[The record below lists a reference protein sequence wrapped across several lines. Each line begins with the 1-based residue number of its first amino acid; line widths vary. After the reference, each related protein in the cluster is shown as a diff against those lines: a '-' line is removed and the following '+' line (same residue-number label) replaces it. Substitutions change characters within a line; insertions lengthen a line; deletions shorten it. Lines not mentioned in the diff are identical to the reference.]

1 MYPFQVAESSS
12 KKDGNDFV
20 IFEIIQIKCETKT
33 HNEIVK
39 LNDMRFWVFG
49 CKEESERKRQK
60 MRGGCSFSVGYLRLT
75 CSLKKKK
82 YLRLTWFWGP
92 NIDEDQTSTVKWGTK
107 RCRLV
112 IASSGKLW
120 CFLIFSVFKWKEMY
134 KIEFG

>member
-75 CSLKKKK
+75 CSLKKKN
-82 YLRLTWFWGP
+82 TWDWLGF
-92 NIDEDQTSTVKWGTK
+92 EDQILMRIK
-107 RCRLV
+107 RVQLNGGPKGV
-112 IASSGKLW
+112 DWS
-120 CFLIFSVFKWKEMY
+120 
-134 KIEFG
+134 